1 MPSLQSVSS
10 GELRQIAGDISD
22 AQLAE
27 LLALRPT
34 AAEIEQAVM
43 WANNEG
49 DIVDKGGHAL
59 KGKVAKILDILSAGE
74 EEQEPPHKLP

>member
-27 LLALRPT
+27 ILALRPT
-34 AAEIEQAVM
+34 VAEIEQAVM

-49 DIVDKGGHAL
+49 DIIDRRGRAL
-59 KGKVAKILDILSAGE
+59 EGKVAKMLDILSAGE
-74 EEQEPPHKLP
+74 EETGTSA

>member
-1 MPSLQSVSS
+1 MPSLQSLSS
-10 GELRQIAGDISD
+10 DELRQIAGDISD

-49 DIVDKGGHAL
+49 DIVDRSGHAL
-59 KGKVAKILDILSAGE
+59 EGKVAKILDILSAGE